1 MSTGQKTVSIF
12 LTLIGALLVLILG
25 LCLDWPL
32 WVWPTAAAVL
42 AAALAVAASAAT
54 RARRRD
60 PFPPGTVPDQPIA
73 PVERREVYVDRISL
87 PSQLADYDFLFSATI
102 RWCPA
107 DSSADVSHIN
117 AGALAMDAVI
127 ERARAVTSCRKPFR
141 SSLVQHELSGALGIM
156 ETDPGGHIRAMAL
169 DVALVLPEEDQQR
182 LERLAAIRKNE
193 DLWEHERNYERN
205 KREYL
210 GGDVLRDTGSAV
222 VWWLA
227 KNDDHVEKAVN
238 DIGLLARLTSAA
250 NNEEVAEPFRHLIPE
265 SFPPI
270 TPLETEPP
278 TFGNFGG
285 FDEPTAREGTTE
297 PSAAETFAD
306 FVRRLGRTPGDE
318 ECLLLAEQVAMN
330 IEDWDGETA
339 DEIRRRFAART
350 AAAGMASPQWIGTGT
365 ARSRILTAPPCPST
379 DWGPALPKE
388 SRAPRPGTGRLTAP
402 RPSAAPPPGPS
413 APT

>member
-1 MSTGQKTVSIF
+1 MSTGQKTVSVF

-32 WVWPTAAAVL
+32 WVWPAAAAVL
-42 AAALAVAASAAT
+42 LSTLAVAATAAT

-60 PFPPGTVPDQPIA
+60 LFPPGTVPDQPIA

-107 DSSADVSHIN
+107 DPSADVSHIN

-127 ERARAVTSCRKPFR
+127 ERARAVTSGRKPFR
-141 SSLVQHELSGALGIM
+141 SSLVQHELSGALGVM
-156 ETDPGGHIRAMAL
+156 ETGPGGHIRAMAL
-169 DVALVLPEEDQQR
+169 DVVLVLPEDDQQR

-227 KNDDHVEKAVN
+227 KNDDQVEKAVN

-250 NNEEVAEPFRHLIPE
+250 NNEEVSEPFRHLVPE
-265 SFPPI
+265 AFSPF
-270 TPLETEPP
+270 TAEPP
-278 TFGNFGG
+278 TLNGFGEFSEPSRPQ
-285 FDEPTAREGTTE
+285 EPTA
-297 PSAAETFAD
+297 PDPAKTFAD
-306 FVRRLGRTPGDE
+306 FVRGLGRTPGDE

-330 IEDWDGETA
+330 IEEWDEHA
-339 DEIRRRFAART
+339 AREIRRRFTART
-350 AAAGMASPQWIGTGT
+350 VSADTASPNG
-365 ARSRILTAPPCPST
+365 AEPAPP
-379 DWGPALPKE
+379 A
-388 SRAPRPGTGRLTAP
+388 
-402 RPSAAPPPGPS
+402 SAS
-413 APT
+413 